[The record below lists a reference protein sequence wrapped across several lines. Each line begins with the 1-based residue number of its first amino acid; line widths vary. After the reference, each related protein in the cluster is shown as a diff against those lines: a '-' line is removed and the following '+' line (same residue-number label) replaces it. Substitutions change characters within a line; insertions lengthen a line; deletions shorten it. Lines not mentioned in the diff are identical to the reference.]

1 MHIFMI
7 KFIDQISEITG
18 RFAAWMFFA
27 IGVFITYEVFMRYV
41 FTAPTIWVDETAR
54 IMQIWATYLGAAF
67 ALKHRQMI
75 TIDVAFRDPRSTMR
89 KIIETFA
96 LLVIILFCT
105 VATYYGY
112 ELWLKA
118 TLKGHTTDSYLGT
131 PKWLT
136 HASIWIGFGLLA
148 LQALAEIIKVWT
160 IGIGD
165 KDISS
170 GAH

>member
-1 MHIFMI
+1 MI
-7 KFIDQISEITG
+7 KFIDQVSEATG
-18 RFAAWMFFA
+18 KFAAWMFFA
-27 IGVFITYEVFMRYV
+27 VGIFITYEVFMRYV
-41 FTAPTIWVDETAR
+41 FTSPTIWVDETAR
-54 IMQIWATYLGAAF
+54 IMQIWATYLGGAF

-75 TIDVAFRDPRSTMR
+75 VIDVAFRDPGSFPR
-89 KIIETFA
+89 KIIETFS
-96 LLVIILFCT
+96 LLIIIIFCA

-136 HASIWIGFGLLA
+136 HASIWIGFGLLL

-160 IGIGD
+160 IGIPE
-165 KDISS
+165 KDIT
-170 GAH
+170 GGTH

>member
-1 MHIFMI
+1 MVR
-7 KFIDQISEITG
+7 FIDQLSEATG
-18 RFAAWMFFA
+18 KFAAWMFFA

-54 IMQIWATYLGAAF
+54 IMQIWATFLGGAF

-75 TIDVAFRDPRSTMR
+75 VIDVAFRDPNSIAR
-89 KIIETFA
+89 KSVETFSLA
-96 LLVIILFCT
+96 VIILFCA
-105 VATYYGY
+105 VAAWYGY

-136 HASIWIGFGLLA
+136 HASVWVGFGLL
-148 LQALAEIIKVWT
+148 LIQALAEIIKVLT
-160 IGIGD
+160 VGIPE
-165 KDISS
+165 KDFTD

>member
-1 MHIFMI
+1 MI
-7 KFIDQISEITG
+7 KFIDQISEATG
-18 RFAAWMFFA
+18 KFAAWMFFA

-75 TIDVAFRDPRSTMR
+75 TIDVAFRDPGSTVR
-89 KIIETFA
+89 KIVETFS
-96 LLVIILFCT
+96 LLVIIMFCA
-105 VATYYGY
+105 VATYYGF

-136 HASIWIGFGLLA
+136 HASIWVGFGLLA
-148 LQALAEIIKVWT
+148 VQATAETIKVWT
-160 IGIGD
+160 IGID
-165 KDISS
+165 ARDISG